1 MKPTNQ
7 LKAPTQVW
15 VLRDYRGEFYAYSD
29 HDGVRCTDRIDM
41 ARKYTTRKGAC
52 VAMNNVA
59 KAYGKQTTPILY
71 RITYEPA

>member
-1 MKPTNQ
+1 MKPTNT
-7 LKAPTQVW
+7 LNLPREVW

-52 VAMNNVA
+52 VAMSNVL
-59 KAYGKQTTPILY
+59 KAYGKTTTPIRYLL
-71 RITYEPA
+71 TYEPA